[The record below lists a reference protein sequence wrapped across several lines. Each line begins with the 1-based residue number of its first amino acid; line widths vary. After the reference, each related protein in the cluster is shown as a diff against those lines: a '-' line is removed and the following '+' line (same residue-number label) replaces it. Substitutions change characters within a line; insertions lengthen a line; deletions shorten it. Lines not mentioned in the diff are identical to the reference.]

1 MQTSKKQNKPVTN
14 QRRRSRN
21 PNGQPKPYRDGNR
34 WKAPGFVVDSQGNRY
49 SVIGTGSTMLA
60 AMRKL
65 EQNKSKKLSSFS
77 ISQIPLHLLKVSD
90 YMDDW
95 LNRNQISRG
104 LAYKTLTGY
113 RAALNQWVL
122 PRIGQLK
129 LHELRRTHIEGI
141 FLAVASR
148 GKSRSTQVQIKSVLE
163 PALRDAVSDGYLNKS
178 PYLNIRLLPKKQSL
192 PAYHDLKSVKAI
204 LQAAQ
209 FTSHPLRW
217 HLAIVYGLRQSEV
230 LGLRWSDINLD
241 SKTPEIHIQL
251 QLQRQTGQGLVLTKL
266 KSFKSNRHIPLIG
279 VTVTGLKRL
288 REAFELSRKIHGDK
302 WNPEGFVFA
311 TPAGK
316 PIDHAND
323 RKTWIKLLDVA
334 QAGYLPLKSARAT
347 FATHLNNLG
356 ASNNLLGHA
365 ALGVTDRHYASSTL
379 EDLQETVQSV
389 YDRIFRQ

>member
-34 WKAPGFVVDSQGNRY
+34 WKAPGFVIDSQGNRY
-49 SVIGTGSTMLA
+49 PVIGTGSTMMA
-60 AMRKL
+60 ARRKL
-65 EQNKSKKLSSFS
+65 EQNKSKKLASFS
-77 ISQIPLHLLKVSD
+77 ISQIPPGLLKVSD
-90 YMDDW
+90 YLDDW

-104 LAYKTLTGY
+104 LAYKTTTGY

-122 PRIGQLK
+122 PRIGHFK
-129 LHELRRTHIEGI
+129 LHELQRSHIEGI
-141 FLAVASR
+141 FLAIASS
-148 GKSRSTQVQIKSVLE
+148 GKSRSTQVQVKSVLE
-163 PALRDAVSDGYLNKS
+163 PAFRDAVSDGYLDKS

-204 LQAAQ
+204 LEAAQ

-230 LGLRWSDINLD
+230 LGLRWSDINLE
-241 SKTPEIHIQL
+241 SETPEIHIQL
-251 QLQRQTGQGLVLTKL
+251 QLQRQTGKGLVLTKL
-266 KSFKSNRHIPLIG
+266 KSFKSNRHIPLIE
-279 VTVTGLKRL
+279 VTVEGLKRL
-288 REAFELSRKIHGDK
+288 REAFELSRTMHGDE
-302 WNPEGFVFA
+302 WNPHGFVFA

-316 PIDHAND
+316 PMDHAND
-323 RKTWIKLLDVA
+323 RKTWIKLLDAA
-334 QAGYLPLKSARAT
+334 QANYLPLKSARAT

-365 ALGVTDRHYASSTL
+365 ALGVTDKHYASNTL
-379 EDLQETVQSV
+379 ETLQGTIQEAFEKI
-389 YDRIFRQ
+389 YR

>member
-1 MQTSKKQNKPVTN
+1 
-14 QRRRSRN
+14 
-21 PNGQPKPYRDGNR
+21 
-34 WKAPGFVVDSQGNRY
+34 
-49 SVIGTGSTMLA
+49 MLA

-65 EQNKSKKLSSFS
+65 EQNKSKKLASFS

-90 YMDDW
+90 YLDDW

-104 LAYKTLTGY
+104 LAYKTSTGY

-122 PRIGQLK
+122 PRIGHLK
-129 LHELRRTHIEGI
+129 LHELKRSHIEGI
-141 FLAVASR
+141 FLAVASS

-163 PALRDAVSDGYLNKS
+163 PALRDAVSDGYLSAS

-241 SKTPEIHIQL
+241 SETPQIHIQL
-251 QLQRQTGQGLVLTKL
+251 QLQRQTGKGLVLAKL
-266 KSFKSNRHIPLIG
+266 KSFKSNRHIPLID
-279 VTVTGLKRL
+279 VTVDQLKRL
-288 REAFELSRKIHGDK
+288 RDAFDFSRALHGDQ
-302 WNPEGFVFA
+302 WNPQGFVFA

-316 PIDHAND
+316 AIDQAND
-323 RKTWIKLLDVA
+323 RKTWIKLLDAA
-334 QAGYLPLKSARAT
+334 QANYLPLKSARAT

-365 ALGVTDRHYASSTL
+365 ALGVTDKHYANNTL
-379 EDLQETVQSV
+379 ETLQGTIQAAFE
-389 YDRIFRQ
+389 RIFC